1 MIEYS
6 VWLADLNRHH
16 FEIQCHVRDPDRE
29 QRFTMPSWIPGSYLL
44 REYARHIV
52 SIRAEENGQVVEIK
66 KVSKSTWSCRN
77 AGPLLTVT
85 IEVFALDRSVRGAYL
100 DGRRGF
106 FNGTCLF
113 LSPEGREEEPVQVR
127 LERPVDLRCKHWRV
141 ATAMAS
147 KTIDDAGFGTYSAS
161 SYDELIDHPIEIS
174 DFTDT
179 QFEAA
184 GVPHRLVMAGRH
196 QADLP
201 RIAKDL
207 TQLCQAHID
216 FFGGA
221 PPFHGYC
228 FLGLAVGEGYGGLE
242 HRSSSSLIFCRDYLP
257 KIGEISVSRDYQRF
271 LSLCSHE
278 YFHTWNVKR
287 IKPQAFTPY
296 RLDRRNHTRLMW
308 VFEGITSYYQDLML
322 LRSHLIEPEA
332 YLEGLG
338 RLLTRVYRTPGRFRQ
353 SIAEASFDAWDKL
366 YKPEANSSNA
376 TVSYYSKGALVALA
390 LDLTIRKESST
401 NLDRVMGELWKRFG
415 KEGIGIGENEFEILS
430 QEITGIDLV
439 DFFEL
444 GVRGKKDLP
453 LEELMSEFGVILE
466 FHKAGSV
473 DTSGLSRGEPEPAV
487 DLGVQYRSHP
497 QGLELTSIVDD
508 GPGEHAALNSGDV
521 LIAIDGF
528 QVNGRSLAKRLAR
541 FEVGDTVSVTVFRD
555 DELLEFQIM
564 LAEVAKDNCV
574 LSFDEEASVTALQR
588 RKAWLGS

>member
-1 MIEYS
+1 
-6 VWLADLNRHH
+6 
-16 FEIQCHVRDPDRE
+16 
-29 QRFTMPSWIPGSYLL
+29 
-44 REYARHIV
+44 
-52 SIRAEENGQVVEIK
+52 
-66 KVSKSTWSCRN
+66 
-77 AGPLLTVT
+77 
-85 IEVFALDRSVRGAYL
+85 
-100 DGRRGF
+100 
-106 FNGTCLF
+106 
-113 LSPEGREEEPVQVR
+113 
-127 LERPVDLRCKHWRV
+127 
-141 ATAMAS
+141 
-147 KTIDDAGFGTYSAS
+147 
-161 SYDELIDHPIEIS
+161 
-174 DFTDT
+174 
-179 QFEAA
+179 
-184 GVPHRLVMAGRH
+184 
-196 QADLP
+196 
-201 RIAKDL
+201 
-207 TQLCQAHID
+207 
-216 FFGGA
+216 
-221 PPFHGYC
+221 
-228 FLGLAVGEGYGGLE
+228 
-242 HRSSSSLIFCRDYLP
+242 
-257 KIGEISVSRDYQRF
+257 
-271 LSLCSHE
+271 
-278 YFHTWNVKR
+278 
-287 IKPQAFTPY
+287 
-296 RLDRRNHTRLMW
+296 MW

-453 LEELMSEFGVILE
+453 LEELMSEFGIILE